1 MRKDLTDHYQV
12 FIGDLS
18 SDVDSGTLK
27 AAFQSFGVIVD
38 ARVVRDHFTGRSK
51 SYGFVSFA
59 DKVDACNAIQQ
70 MNGVF
75 LNGRAIRCNWGARKG
90 SERGPKQ
97 LSLEDIS
104 AQATAYNSTVYV
116 GGISLYTSEELI
128 RQKFVPHGTITDI
141 RVFAD
146 KGYAFVKFVRHEEAA
161 CAIWQCNGT
170 ELAGSVIKVR
180 DTVDI
185 EACNMVFT
193 VYQEFLIT

>member
-1 MRKDLTDHYQV
+1 MVTSV
-12 FIGDLS
+12 
-18 SDVDSGTLK
+18 
-27 AAFQSFGVIVD
+27 
-38 ARVVRDHFTGRSK
+38 
-51 SYGFVSFA
+51 
-59 DKVDACNAIQQ
+59 
-70 MNGVF
+70 
-75 LNGRAIRCNWGARKG
+75 
-90 SERGPKQ
+90 GPKQ

-170 ELAGSVIKVR
+170 ELAGSVIKCSWGREDPAVLMQVQNTCWSLGVSR
-180 DTVDI
+180 GCLKSPSILQHMLQYGMVTAQKCKRG
-185 EACNMVFT
+185 ACM
-193 VYQEFLIT
+193 